1 MIETKSHK
9 YLVTVEENM
18 KKMTAAHKE
27 GCRYTPD
34 YVIDDDGV
42 RVLQQARQFH
52 WNLSKP
58 HARAAK
64 DLHVKNKN
72 NKNI

>member
-1 MIETKSHK
+1 M
-9 YLVTVEENM
+9 TV
-18 KKMTAAHKE
+18 AHKE

-42 RVLQQARQFH
+42 WVLQQACQFH
-52 WNLSKP
+52 WNLSKS